1 MGWLLVVNVGV
12 KSVPVESVPPGVTDN
27 EDEPVTP
34 SAVSVELRDELAP
47 VREGSNI
54 ILVTVAVAD
63 ELMAGEDD
71 PVIGSTVTP
80 ELMDE
85 VKSGGSTMT
94 VTVGVAVESTGD
106 VGLLRSEEELRVL
119 VKVPVALMVLVTVVS
134 SAVLS
139 LLVL

>member
-1 MGWLLVVNVGV
+1 M
-12 KSVPVESVPPGVTDN
+12 KSVLVESVPLGVTDN
-27 EDEPVTP
+27 EDEPVTA
-34 SAVSVELRDELAP
+34 SAVSVELRDELVP
-47 VREGSNI
+47 VKEGSNMT
-54 ILVTVAVAD
+54 LVTVAVAV
-63 ELMAGEDD
+63 ELMASEDD
-71 PVIGSTVTP
+71 PVIGSTMTP

-85 VKSGGSTMT
+85 VRNGGSTMT

-139 LLVL
+139 LLVLLPP

>member
-1 MGWLLVVNVGV
+1 ML
-12 KSVPVESVPPGVTDN
+12 
-27 EDEPVTP
+27 
-34 SAVSVELRDELAP
+34 

-54 ILVTVAVAD
+54 TLVTVAVAD

-106 VGLLRSEEELRVL
+106 AGLLRSEEELRVL